1 MNIHPELDSLDINA
15 LIKKWYSQ
23 PIIPEESELY
33 YQEIAY
39 LIREKGDERNQ
50 FLANFLLDRQ
60 NLDDE
65 DRIQAA
71 LRFPPLSSY
80 ENINELLLQYL
91 SDHRPEIIFLA
102 IEALS
107 DIQDFSAL
115 ERVLVFKNHQDPYVR
130 GSVLR
135 HLSKLYPDTVYPIL
149 IEALQDPHYIVREN
163 AIDELDELED
173 IRAICYIEP
182 LVNDAHPYVRQAAQT
197 ALKNLSSLS
206 LENE

>member
-1 MNIHPELDSLDINA
+1 MSIYPELDDLDIDI
-15 LIKKWYSQ
+15 LIEKWNSQ
-23 PIIPEESELY
+23 AIIPEESELY

-39 LIREKGDERNQ
+39 LIREKGDVGNQ
-50 FLANFLLDRQ
+50 FITGFLLDTQ
-60 NLDDE
+60 NIDDE

-71 LRFPPLSSY
+71 LRFPPKNQNVHEFLRQC
-80 ENINELLLQYL
+80 LD
-91 SDHRPEIIFLA
+91 DHRSKIISLA
-102 IEALS
+102 IDALS

-115 ERVLVFKNHQDPYVR
+115 ERVLVFKNHEDPYVR

-149 IEALQDPHYIVREN
+149 IEALQDSHYIVREN
-163 AIDELDELED
+163 AIDELDKLED
-173 IRAICYIEP
+173 IRAISYIEP
-182 LVNDAHPYVRQAAQT
+182 LINDAHPHVRQAAQT